1 MDTLNVLNKSL
12 PVYRCGALVIGTG
25 CAGYN
30 AADWLY
36 DMGFADVLMVTE
48 GTYMGTSR
56 NTGSDKQT
64 YYKLA
69 LQSGEPDSVTD
80 MAKALAAGISVN
92 GDTAYVEAV
101 NSMRS
106 FMKLVNLD
114 VPFPTNEYGEFV
126 GYQTDHT
133 TTKRATS
140 CGPLTS
146 KFMTEALQKQ
156 VEKKNIPVVDDTIIV
171 EILKNDK
178 GVVGAVGLNTK
189 QTDQPHK
196 GFCLFVT
203 NHVIAATG
211 GPAAVYNN
219 SVYPPSQTGMTGMFI
234 EAGARCVN
242 LQEWQ
247 YGIASV
253 DFRWNLS
260 GTYQQV
266 LPKYVSIDENGVER
280 EFLRDYFDTPEE
292 FLDLV
297 FLKGYQWPFD
307 CAKIDGSSLIDLLVY
322 HEEVELGRKVYMDFR
337 VDPTGLENG
346 FDKLSKETYDYL
358 ANSEALMPLPIKRL
372 EKMNPAAIELY
383 CSHGIDLYTELL
395 RITVAAQHNN
405 GGAAVDV
412 NWQTDIPGL
421 YVVGEAA
428 GTFGVYRPGGSA
440 LNSTQVGSLRAAEH
454 VRYSG
459 RKETVSDED
468 VVNAICLVKPY
479 LEDGEGC
486 PCAAELLKQAQ
497 SMSWDMSCCG
507 AHIRDCK
514 PLAELKEKATGIL
527 EKMAAC
533 AASVPGGLLGAWLKA
548 RDMLVTQIAMADS
561 MILAGTEI
569 GSRGGAAF
577 SPMPLQFSST
587 NELRKIFKG
596 RNEAFDDQLLYY
608 KKGTGCWFEAA
619 RPMPQQKDW
628 FETAWAEYKKR
639 RGDA

>member
-1 MDTLNVLNKSL
+1 METLKVLNKCL

-36 DMGFADVLMVTE
+36 DMGYEDVLMVTE

-106 FMKLVNLD
+106 FMKLVNLN
-114 VPFPTNEYGEFV
+114 VPFPTNEFGEFV

-171 EILKNDK
+171 EILKNEN

-189 QTDQPHK
+189 DNAGPNK

-203 NHVIAATG
+203 SNIIAATG
-211 GPAAVYNN
+211 GPAAVYSN

-234 EAGARCVN
+234 DAGARCVN

-280 EFLRDYFDTPEE
+280 EFLRDYFETPEE

-358 ANSEALMPLPIKRL
+358 ANSEALMSLPIKRL

-383 CSHGIDLYTELL
+383 RSHGIDLYTELL

-454 VRYSG
+454 IRYAG
-459 RKETVSDED
+459 RKETASDEA
-468 VVNAICLVKPY
+468 VVAAITVAKAY
-479 LEDGEGC
+479 LEDGSTC
-486 PCAAELLKQAQ
+486 PCAADLLKQAQ
-497 SMSWDMSCCG
+497 SMNWDMSCCG
-507 AHIRDCK
+507 AHIRDVK
-514 PLAELKEKATGIL
+514 PLADLKVKAEGIL

-533 AASVPGGLLGAWLKA
+533 AASVPVELLGAWLKA

-577 SPMPLQFSST
+577 SKMPLEFAST
-587 NELRKIFKG
+587 ADLRKIFKG
-596 RNEAFDDQLLYY
+596 RNEAFDNKLLYY
-608 KKGTGCWFEAA
+608 KKGEPCRFEDA
-619 RPMPQQKDW
+619 RPMPESKDW
-628 FETAWAEYKKR
+628 FETAWAKYKER
-639 RGDA
+639 RSI

>member
-1 MDTLNVLNKSL
+1 MEKITVLNKNL

-36 DMGFADVLMVTE
+36 DLGVEDVLMVTE

-106 FMKLVNLD
+106 FMKLVNLN
-114 VPFPTNEYGEFV
+114 VPFPTNEFGEFV

-156 VEKKNIPVVDDTIIV
+156 VEKKNISVVDDTIIV

-189 QTDQPHK
+189 ETEQPHK

-211 GPAAVYNN
+211 GPAAVYSN
-219 SVYPPSQTGMTGMFI
+219 SVYPPSQSGMTGMFI
-234 EAGARCVN
+234 DAGARCVN

-266 LPKYVSIDENGVER
+266 LPKYVSIDADGVER
-280 EFLRDYFDTPEE
+280 EFLRDYFETPEE

-383 CSHGIDLYTELL
+383 RSHGIDLYTELL

-454 VRYSG
+454 VRFAG
-459 RKETVSDED
+459 RKDAVSDAD
-468 VVNAICLVKPY
+468 AINAITVTKDY

-486 PCAAELLKQAQ
+486 PCAADLLKQAQ
-497 SMSWDMSCCG
+497 GMSWDMSCCG

-514 PLAELKEKATGIL
+514 PLAELKAKAEGIL

-533 AASVPGGLLGAWLKA
+533 AASVPGELLGAWLKA
-548 RDMLVTQIAMADS
+548 RDMLVTQVAMAES
-561 MILAGTEI
+561 MILAGAEI

-577 SPMPLQFSST
+577 SQMPLQFAST
-587 NELRKIFKG
+587 NDLRKIFKG
-596 RNEAFDDQLLYY
+596 RNEKFDDQLLYY
-608 KKGTGCWFEAA
+608 KKGTGCWFETA
-619 RPMPQQKDW
+619 RPMPESKDW

-639 RGDA
+639 RSN

>member
-1 MDTLNVLNKSL
+1 MEKIAVLNKNL

-30 AADWLY
+30 AADWLF
-36 DMGFADVLMVTE
+36 DLGVKDVLMVTE

-106 FMKLVNLD
+106 FMKLVNLN
-114 VPFPTNEYGEFV
+114 VPFPTNEFGEFV

-146 KFMTEALQKQ
+146 KFMTEALQAQ
-156 VEKKNIPVVDDTIIV
+156 VERKNIPVVDDTIIV
-171 EILKNDK
+171 EILKNEA

-189 QTDQPHK
+189 KSDDESK

-211 GPAAVYNN
+211 GPAAVYSN
-219 SVYPPSQTGMTGMFI
+219 SVYPPSQSGMTGMFI
-234 EAGARCVN
+234 DAGARCVN

-266 LPKYVSIDENGVER
+266 LPKYVSIDADGVER
-280 EFLRDYFDTPEE
+280 EFLRDYFETPEE

-372 EKMNPAAIELY
+372 EKMNPAAIDLY
-383 CSHGIDLYTELL
+383 RSHGIDLYTDLL

-454 VRYSG
+454 VRFAG
-459 RKETVSDED
+459 RKDAVSAEEAAKAITV
-468 VVNAICLVKPY
+468 AKPY
-479 LEDGEGC
+479 LADGEGC
-486 PCAAELLKQAQ
+486 PCAADLLKQAQ
-497 SMSWDMSCCG
+497 SMNWDMSCCG

-514 PLAELKEKATGIL
+514 PLAELKAKAEGIL
-527 EKMAAC
+527 EKMTGC
-533 AASVPGGLLGAWLKA
+533 AASVPAAMLGDWFKA
-548 RDMLVTQIAMADS
+548 RDMLVTQIGMAES
-561 MILAGTEI
+561 MILAGNEI

-577 SPMPLQFSST
+577 SPMPLQFAST
-587 NELRKIFKG
+587 NDLRKIFKG
-596 RNEAFDDQLLYY
+596 RNEKFDDQLLYY
-608 KKGTGCWFEAA
+608 KKGSGCWFETA
-619 RPMPQQKDW
+619 RPMPESKDW
-628 FETAWAEYKKR
+628 FETAWAKYKER
-639 RGDA
+639 RAN